1 MVRLVSQQ
9 REKMC
14 MVGAG
19 KGKSE
24 IRETVVRLTEKTRE
38 LKVRHIEKND

>member
-1 MVRLVSQQ
+1 MDGESGESTKGEDV
-9 REKMC
+9 
-14 MVGAG
+14 VGAG

-24 IRETVVRLTEKTRE
+24 IRETVVRLMEKTRE